1 MYANEFKAKKKKK
14 INCNIYLADLLKT
27 ILTKFAVI

>member
-1 MYANEFKAKKKKK
+1 MLVNLKQKEKQ